1 MQFRMGV
8 PLISDLE
15 ALQRDAFYTEI
26 TAYSRDFLSRN
37 GEALKGYGK
46 LWGQDPF
53 KLWSRRWEYP
63 FAAQKAIEY
72 GSRDGA
78 SGMTSGSASS
88 LAQSCPSTPLKIIDA
103 GSGVTFFPYFVC
115 DHLPNAEFICID
127 SNPSYPPMFEAINR
141 NTPGSRVSFANGML
155 QKLEMPNSSI
165 DCICCI
171 SVLEHTDNYGEIVRE
186 FARVLKPGGL
196 LVLTFDLSLDGK
208 FELRKDV
215 AADLLS
221 RVAEYFDL
229 GGVPVEQELNRMGD
243 LNGILSTDHVK
254 RTEPELLPWRFP
266 MAKAVH
272 DLVKGHG
279 WTGGFRSKSIFCL
292 AALKK

>member
-1 MQFRMGV
+1 M
-8 PLISDLE
+8 
-15 ALQRDAFYTEI
+15 
-26 TAYSRDFLSRN
+26 SRH
-37 GEALKGYGK
+37 GEALKVYGK
-46 LWGQDPF
+46 LWWQDPF

-63 FAAQKAIEY
+63 FAAAKTIEY
-72 GSRDGA
+72 GQLMANANA
-78 SGMTSGSASS
+78 SSGPPSS
-88 LAQSCPSTPLKIIDA
+88 LASSRPNTLKFIDA

-115 DHLPNAEFICID
+115 DHLPQAEFICID
-127 SNPSYPPMFEAINR
+127 SNPSYPPMFDAINR

-155 QKLEMPNSSI
+155 QKLEMPNASI
-165 DCICCI
+165 DGICCI

-186 FARVLKPGGL
+186 FARVLKTGGL
-196 LVLTFDLSLDGK
+196 LLLTFDLSLDGK
-208 FELRKDV
+208 FELRKEV

-243 LNGILSTDHVK
+243 LNAILSTDHVK

-279 WTGGFRSKSIFCL
+279 WTGGFRSKSVFCL
-292 AALKK
+292 AAIKK